1 MRIQNRGRLA
11 VERSQGQSSRRGF
24 LRLAAGAA
32 VVVSL
37 VGSVGFAR
45 QKEENGPRNVV
56 VLHADQLRADC
67 LKCYGNPIVRTE
79 NIDRLASEGTRFSR
93 AFTPHPQC
101 VPSRSA
107 MLTGRYPHVNGA
119 ISNYTAMSSNE
130 TTVPEYLLAEGYRT
144 VALGKLHIY
153 PALSTPL
160 YPEKEKRGFSDTILS
175 TGQHSGATT
184 PDCMGSDYK
193 DWCKDH
199 GYWDDLTK
207 AYASR
212 AEPAYRRNYQAHVSS
227 MPLEAYVDNWVGD
240 RAVEVIGSHPK
251 DKPLF
256 MFVGFPNPHNPFEP
270 PEPFASMYDPDEMPL
285 PGNFEEDLSG
295 KPPQHLGYKRKG
307 RTYDYEKLD
316 ASRLRRVIA
325 YYYASISLVDA
336 QVGKVIQA
344 LRERELLEDTLVLF
358 VADHGEFLGHHGMLL
373 KSIDAYPMLYD
384 DLIHVPLIIRMP
396 GGNPGTVVE
405 ELVELIDVCPTVL
418 EWTGLKT
425 PPEVQGESL
434 LPACSG
440 GSVPSRDYV
449 FAESGAVKALRGE
462 RYKLVYYPG
471 QPYGEL
477 YDLRN
482 DPLEVENLYGSA
494 EHEKI
499 RVGMLQAMLDRLIHT
514 EAPRHGESMRGRAY
528 WRTQYAAPFRE

>member
-1 MRIQNRGRLA
+1 MARLQ
-11 VERSQGQSSRRGF
+11 SQSSRRGF
-24 LRLAAGAA
+24 LRLAVGAA
-32 VVVSL
+32 VVVAL
-37 VGSVGFAR
+37 MGSVGFAQQR
-45 QKEENGPRNVV
+45 KENGPRNVV

-107 MLTGRYPHVNGA
+107 MFTGRYPHVNGA
-119 ISNYTAMSSNE
+119 ISNYVAMSSNE
-130 TTVPEYLLAEGYRT
+130 TTVPEYLRAEGYRT
-144 VALGKLHIY
+144 VAIGKLHIH
-153 PALSTPL
+153 SQK
-160 YPEKEKRGFSDTILS
+160 KELGFSDTILS

-184 PDCMGSDYK
+184 PDCMGTDYK
-193 DWCKDH
+193 EWCKAH

-207 AYASR
+207 AYTSR
-212 AEPAYRRNYQAHVSS
+212 AEPAYRQNYQAHVSS
-227 MPLEAYVDNWVGD
+227 MPLEAYVDSWVGD
-240 RAVEVIGSHPK
+240 RAVEVVRSHSR

-256 MFVGFPNPHNPFEP
+256 LFVGFPNPHNPFEP
-270 PEPFASMYDPDEMPL
+270 PEPFASMYDPAEMPL
-285 PGNFEEDLSG
+285 PASFKEDLSG
-295 KPPQHLGYKRKG
+295 KPPQHLAYKQRGRRGYN
-307 RTYDYEKLD
+307 YEKLD
-316 ASRLRRVIA
+316 AQRLQRVIA

-336 QVGKVIQA
+336 QVGKIMQA
-344 LRERELLEDTLVLF
+344 LRERELLDNTLVLF
-358 VADHGEFLGHHGMLL
+358 VSDHGEFLGRHGMLL

-405 ELVELIDVCPTVL
+405 ELVELIDVCPTLL
-418 EWTGLKT
+418 EWAGLKT
-425 PPEVQGESL
+425 PPEIQGENL

-440 GSVPSRDYV
+440 GSAPSREYV
-449 FAESGAVKALRGE
+449 FAQSGAVKALRSE

-482 DPLEVENLYGSA
+482 DPHEIENLYGSA

-499 RVGMLQAMLDRLIHT
+499 RAGMLQALLDRLIHT
-514 EAPRHGESMRGRAY
+514 EAPRHGESMRGPAY
-528 WRTQYAAPFRE
+528 WRKHYAAPFRQ